1 MPMRNDLI
9 YPELCYQIVGILYD
23 VFNEIGSGHREL
35 VYQRSLEKAFKEN
48 KIKFKSQVYAPIT
61 YKDEL
66 VGKNYLDF
74 LIENKI
80 VLEIKKDTIF
90 RKPFINQVYSYL
102 KAKNLQLGIV
112 ANFTRE
118 GVRFKRIINIV

>member
-1 MPMRNDLI
+1 MKRDDLI
-9 YPELCYQIVGILYD
+9 YPKLCYQIIGILYD

-35 VYQRSLEKAFKEN
+35 VYQRAIESAFKE
-48 KIKFKSQVYAPIT
+48 KGVSFQSQVYSPIN
-61 YKDEL
+61 YKNKV

-74 LIENKI
+74 LINNEI
-80 VLEIKKDTIF
+80 ILEIKKDTIF

-102 KAKNLQLGIV
+102 KAKNLKLGII

-118 GVRFKRIINIV
+118 GVRFKRIVNIR